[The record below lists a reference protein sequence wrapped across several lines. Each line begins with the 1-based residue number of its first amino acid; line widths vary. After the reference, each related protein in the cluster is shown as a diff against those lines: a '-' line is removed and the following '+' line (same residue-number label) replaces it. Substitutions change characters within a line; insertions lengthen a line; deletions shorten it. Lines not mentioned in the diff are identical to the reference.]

1 IYVFV
6 ARAVLDVL
14 PVWKANPTA
23 DFLSVADSS
32 NLFEFVAGIKEG
44 GEIWVFPFDTAQEM
58 FEVLR
63 AQLAYL
69 FLGALELRA
78 KVRGSGELSPALQG
92 LHGTL
97 IRLIIERPDRKSVV

>member
-1 IYVFV
+1 MYLWPGR
-6 ARAVLDVL
+6 ARCPATMEGK
-14 PVWKANPTA
+14 PIA

-32 NLFEFVAGIKEG
+32 NLFEFVAGIKDG

-69 FLGALELRA
+69 FLDALKLRA
-78 KVRGSGELSPALQG
+78 KVRGSGSCHPPFRAFMEHWSPD
-92 LHGTL
+92 H
-97 IRLIIERPDRKSVV
+97 